1 MERTRKRRNFIF
13 WALLILCIP
22 AIIIFAFLGRD
33 TVNKKD
39 VALKEV
45 IESLK
50 INETYVV
57 SNEDHQ
63 YLIDRLSCADDRGFK
78 RSVLF
83 AGVSYNVVVK
93 DSLYILSNIFKPLN
107 DKHTL
112 YVVKKKFV
120 NSTTLLFITKKEG
133 LLKKQ

>member
-1 MERTRKRRNFIF
+1 MEKARKKRSLILS
-13 WALLILCIP
+13 ALLIIAFI
-22 AIIIFAFLGRD
+22 AIIIILFLGRD

-39 VALKEV
+39 HALKTV

-50 INETYVV
+50 VDETYVV
-57 SNEDHQ
+57 SNENYQ
-63 YLIDRLSCADDRGFK
+63 YLIDRLICADDKGFK

-83 AGVSYNVVVK
+83 AGVPYNVNVK

-107 DKHTL
+107 DKYTL

-133 LLKKQ
+133 LLKRQ

>member
-1 MERTRKRRNFIF
+1 MERIRKRRNFLL
-13 WALLILCIP
+13 WALLIFCIST
-22 AIIIFAFLGRD
+22 IIIIAFLGRD

-78 RSVLF
+78 RSILF
-83 AGVSYNVVVK
+83 AGVSYNVNVK

>member
-1 MERTRKRRNFIF
+1 MERIRKRRNFLL
-13 WALLILCIP
+13 WALLIFCIP
-22 AIIIFAFLGRD
+22 TIIIIAFLGRD

-78 RSVLF
+78 RSILF
-83 AGVSYNVVVK
+83 AGVSYNVNVK

>member
-1 MERTRKRRNFIF
+1 MERARKRTNFIF
-13 WALLILCIP
+13 WVLLVLAFI
-22 AIIIFAFLGRD
+22 AMFVFAFLGRM
-33 TVNKKD
+33 TVNRKD
-39 VALKEV
+39 HNLKVV

-57 SNEDHQ
+57 SSEDYQ
-63 YLIDRLSCADDRGFK
+63 YLIDRIICANDKGFK
-78 RSVLF
+78 RNVLF
-83 AGVSYNVVVK
+83 AGMSYNVNVK

-107 DKHTL
+107 DKYTL

-133 LLKKQ
+133 LLKRQ